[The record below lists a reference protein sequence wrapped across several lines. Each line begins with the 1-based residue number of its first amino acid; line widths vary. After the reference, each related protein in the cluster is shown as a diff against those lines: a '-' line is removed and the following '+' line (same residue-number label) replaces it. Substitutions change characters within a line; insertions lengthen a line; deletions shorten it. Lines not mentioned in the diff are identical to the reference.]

1 MQSLLAFFKRIR
13 LFIFF
18 IFLQIF
24 VWALYLNY
32 SAYPRSQVLTSAST
46 LSGGVFTW
54 KTSLLKYLSLKES
67 NAILQQENARLR
79 KKIPADL
86 YKVSRDTVKIVD
98 DTYQQQFSYIPA
110 CVINSSV
117 TKSNNYFTLDCGGL
131 QGITAGMGVISP
143 KGVVG
148 IIHNTSDHYSVV
160 KTLLTENINIDVEVL
175 ASNLFGFIK
184 WDGKNPLKGNVT
196 GISND
201 VKVKI
206 GGKVITRGGSGF
218 FPRGIMVGRIESVA
232 QVEGKPLWDVKI
244 KFSEDFRR
252 IRHVYIIKNVLLS
265 EKKLLEEKIPVVKN

>member
-1 MQSLLAFFKRIR
+1 MQSLLAFFKRFR

-24 VWALYLNY
+24 VWATYLNY
-32 SAYPRSQVLTSAST
+32 SAYPRSQVLTSASS

-98 DTYQQQFSYIPA
+98 DTYQQQFSYVPA

-131 QGITAGMGVISP
+131 QGITTGMGVISP

-218 FPRGIMVGRIESVA
+218 FPRGIMVGHIESVA